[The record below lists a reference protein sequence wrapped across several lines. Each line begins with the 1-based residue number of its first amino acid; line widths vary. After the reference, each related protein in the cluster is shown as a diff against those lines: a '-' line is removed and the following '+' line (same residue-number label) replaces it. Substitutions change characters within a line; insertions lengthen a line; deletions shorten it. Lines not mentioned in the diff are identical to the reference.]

1 MPDGHHHVF
10 SLRFFYA
17 SFILITIL
25 FIAFIFQIGHV
36 LYAGASTTIPVEV
49 ETVNKLFTNIVTDT
63 VFQEEWDRCF
73 AESTNSFF
81 RKHIPSPIQK
91 YTEKISFTGEFIR
104 FLRDKIIDPN
114 KNISTFTVFQINN
127 NTWSSTFIN
136 SQVKRNSEYII
147 NDDLPVF
154 FILVALDNVRR
165 YKNDLTWGANVEHRY
180 YFVGGIIQ
188 KDGIVKIEL
197 CDFLTNINLP
207 LSNKVQKLENI
218 SEEIMS
224 DFRNW
229 LLNQEKKYI
238 LL

>member
-81 RKHIPSPIQK
+81 RKHLPSPIQK
-91 YTEKISFTGEFIR
+91 YTKKISFTGEFIR

-180 YFVGGIIQ
+180 YFVNRA
-188 KDGIVKIEL
+188 L
-197 CDFLTNINLP
+197 
-207 LSNKVQKLENI
+207 
-218 SEEIMS
+218 
-224 DFRNW
+224 
-229 LLNQEKKYI
+229 
-238 LL
+238 